1 MLLAGQ
7 DGAQHAQDTGRILS
21 AGPCALSHAP
31 AAARPAP
38 AAQAQAAQAAVAAR
52 PTQAARSLAQA
63 ARLGLKQLPAPIAP
77 EPDWQP
83 TWQRAAQGSVCAWG

>member
-7 DGAQHAQDTGRILS
+7 DGAQHAQDAARILS

-38 AAQAQAAQAAVAAR
+38 AAQAQAAQSAVAAR
-52 PTQAARSLAQA
+52 PTQAARM
-63 ARLGLKQLPAPIAP
+63 GLEQLPALVAP

-83 TWQRAAQGSVCAWG
+83 FWQRAAQGSLFAWG